1 MFKSSGKVAI
11 EKKHNEQDQPTWTKF
26 TKNNG
31 EVQVGKKA
39 WTVVKENAQETLGV
53 DRDINSKKW
62 RWKLEKKSSFWWS

>member
-11 EKKHNEQDQPTWTKF
+11 EKKHHEQDQPTWTKF

-39 WTVVKENAQETLGV
+39 QTVMKENAKETPQVIGV
-53 DRDINSKKW
+53 DGDINFQK
-62 RWKLEKKSSFWWS
+62 